1 MKRNFLVPLCGF
13 LGILVTAV
21 AIPSQVTGQA
31 EIPTEKLVN
40 TLRLLNTEEYS
51 YRHETGRFASREE
64 LLTFL
69 GTKGLLSQSP
79 TDLAKPKARFVFRG
93 EMSTSLQT
101 NKPLSES
108 TIDLENP
115 KPYELTITT
124 SSDGMHY
131 QITLKR
137 PSDINDKNTWCRTA
151 AFSDDA
157 GLIFLG
163 SVIDCEASTR

>member
-1 MKRNFLVPLCGF
+1 MKRICLALLCGL

-40 TLRLLNTEEYS
+40 ALRLLNTEEYS
-51 YRHETGRFASREE
+51 YRHETGRFASRDE

-69 GTKGLLSQSP
+69 RTKGLLSQSP
-79 TDLAKPKARFVFRG
+79 TDLAKPKARFVFRE
-93 EMSTSLQT
+93 EMSTSLPT
-101 NKPLSES
+101 NKPLSDS
-108 TIDLENP
+108 PIDLENP
-115 KPYELTITT
+115 KPYELRVTT

-137 PSDINDKNTWCRTA
+137 LSDMNDKNSWCRTA

-163 SVIDCEASTR
+163 SVIDCEASAR

>member
-1 MKRNFLVPLCGF
+1 MKRICLALLCGF

-21 AIPSQVTGQA
+21 AIPPQVNGQA
-31 EIPTEKLVN
+31 EIFTEKLVN
-40 TLRLLNTEEYS
+40 TLRFLNTEEVS

-69 GTKGLLSQSP
+69 RTKGLLSQSP
-79 TDLAKPKARFVFRG
+79 TDFAKPTRRFITRE

-101 NKPLSES
+101 KRPLSES
-108 TIDLENP
+108 PIDLENP
-115 KPYELTITT
+115 KPYELTITI

-137 PSDINDKNTWCRTA
+137 PSDMNDKNRWCRTA

-163 SVIDCEASTR
+163 SVIDCEPSPR